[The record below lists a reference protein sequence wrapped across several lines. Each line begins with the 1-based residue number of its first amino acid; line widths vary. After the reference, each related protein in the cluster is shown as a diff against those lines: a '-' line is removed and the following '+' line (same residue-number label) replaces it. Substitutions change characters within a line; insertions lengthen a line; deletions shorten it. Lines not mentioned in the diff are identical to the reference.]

1 MSPKDNTEQIKNKCP
16 QCNIELISKPSIEEH
31 SQLKHE
37 KTMHQETKKAL
48 NALQLQF
55 NQCKNELM
63 VVQEEKERLSIKV
76 NDLKATIDIKN
87 KITQEEPYITSKN
100 TNETNKTFMSNE
112 REIFHCQECDF
123 PLKTLKEKNDHI
135 LNHKPNNVKDNGK
148 QQCYLCKKDFYTDK
162 VFKSHVLIHHQSEF
176 NCQECDFQA
185 GASQIILSKHMNLR
199 HRHESEQTDDT
210 FNCEE
215 CNMQFSS
222 KWNCNNHKRDKHEP
236 NIECIYYRQGS
247 CKFTDNECWNR
258 HTKDVAAQSP
268 LQDKATVECFVCKN
282 KFKSKNE
289 MMHHRKNTHPEK
301 VRQCNNPESCGL
313 TKYWYFH
320 TPKQNETSII
330 IEEETNNTND
340 KQKEGN
346 FQETQIP
353 QKPPLN
359 PKMSNLI

>member
-1 MSPKDNTEQIKNKCP
+1 MRKPPYLETPSNQKKNGHGPKFRPGISPQQKCAETATSEWQTASHRRNKRKTENIIPFVIPLSNKYESLSPKDNTEQIKNKCP
-16 QCNIELISKPSIEEH
+16 QCNIELISKSSIEEH

-100 TNETNKTFMSNE
+100 TNETNKKFISDE

-123 PLKTLKEKNDHI
+123 SLKTLKEKNDHI
-135 LNHKPNNVKDNGK
+135 LIHKPNNVKDNGK

-176 NCQECDFQA
+176 NCPECDFQA

-199 HRHESEQTDDT
+199 HRHESEQTNDT
-210 FNCEE
+210 FKCEE

-236 NIECIYYRQGS
+236 NIE
-247 CKFTDNECWNR
+247 
-258 HTKDVAAQSP
+258 
-268 LQDKATVECFVCKN
+268 
-282 KFKSKNE
+282 
-289 MMHHRKNTHPEK
+289 
-301 VRQCNNPESCGL
+301 
-313 TKYWYFH
+313 
-320 TPKQNETSII
+320 
-330 IEEETNNTND
+330 
-340 KQKEGN
+340 
-346 FQETQIP
+346 
-353 QKPPLN
+353 
-359 PKMSNLI
+359 